1 MGTFRQTIGPHIDAM
16 PLINAQKNVIKDRFV
31 TIVEE
36 EKKAYRRNKI
46 IYTACRF
53 FITIGSV
60 VSILTVMVGDNI
72 DLTDSQKTVL
82 TWITVI
88 INALNVA
95 ANTIMSDGLSKK
107 YVLSESL
114 VEKLQS
120 EGWSFITGTKSYD
133 GMDDISERFRL
144 FVARIEKIKLKSVE
158 NAISNETNQATGM
171 LGTAADSHS
180 DRAMK
185 RSKKILSYNL
195 DESVATEP
203 AEESTRVVYDEENP
217 EEQLVVRKRRHKSA
231 VIPVEEVSLHESDE
245 RKSQD
250 VETAT

>member
-1 MGTFRQTIGPHIDAM
+1 MGNFRQVIGPHIDAM
-16 PLINAQKNVIKDRFV
+16 PLINSQKNVIKDRFV

-60 VSILTVMVGDNI
+60 ASVLTVMVGDNI
-72 DLTDSQKTVL
+72 DLTDSQKTIL
-82 TWITVI
+82 AWITV
-88 INALNVA
+88 ALNVMNVI

-133 GMDDISERFRL
+133 GVDDISERFRV

-158 NAISNETNQATGM
+158 NAISNEANQATGM

-185 RSKKILSYNL
+185 RSKKILSYKL
-195 DESVATEP
+195 DDSATTVPDASEH
-203 AEESTRVVYDEENP
+203 DIENP
-217 EEQLVVRKRRHKSA
+217 EEDSGVLVVHKRRHKKA
-231 VIPVEEVSLHESDE
+231 VIPVEEVSFHESDE